1 MGLITQTNEEYY
13 AGQKAYT
20 IIQGSSQKVFST
32 SFDLELELSVDGVS
46 NSNFNLEYS
55 TDGINWSN
63 YIFVN
68 PTVQL
73 EISVDKK
80 TITIPSSAPA
90 IGSTTAT
97 TIARITLKDYAKWEN
112 YGGYQYISFEDIVN
126 NFLVAYVGE
135 DKLIPKV
142 KRTDVMFHAKRGV
155 QEFNYDTLKSIRSQ
169 ELTIPP
175 SLSLVIPQDYVN
187 YVELSYIDSSGVKH
201 IIYPTTLT
209 SNPYT
214 VPLQDDEGLP
224 VEDAFAENLEGT
236 SLINKAWRQANQNK
250 IDGQQD
256 WNNVGVWDW
265 NWWKLM
271 YGERYGLDPQYSQSN
286 GWFTIDEREGKFS
299 FSSNLVGNLILLQYV
314 SDGVDVDS
322 KTKIPKM
329 AEEAMYMHIAYGIL
343 SGRANVQEYIVQ
355 RFRKRRSAELRNA
368 KIRLSNIK
376 LNEISQVMRGK
387 SKWIKH

>member
-155 QEFNYDTLKSIRSQ
+155 QEFNYDTLKSIKSQ

-236 SLINKAWRQANQNK
+236 SLINKAWRQANQNN

-299 FSSNLVGNLILLQYV
+299 FSSNLTDRLIILEYI
-314 SDGVDVDS
+314 SDGLSSDLD
-322 KTKIPKM
+322 TKVPKM
-329 AEEAMYMHIAYGIL
+329 AEEAMYMHIAYAML
-343 SGRANVQEYIVQ
+343 AGRQNVPEYIVN
-355 RFRKRRSAELRNA
+355 RFKKDRRAALRNA

-376 LNEISQVMRGK
+376 LDEFVQIMRGK
-387 SKWIKH
+387 SKWIKS